1 MIGDKLSELHLP
13 DELTVDRFYVKTPVF
28 PFVMYTGVD
37 PILGPEMRST
47 GEVMGVAEG
56 FGSAYLK
63 AQQGAGTRLPRE
75 GRVFISVNEQDKR
88 VVMDLARELHEMGF
102 KIVATR
108 GTQKRLESEG
118 LPCEF
123 VYKVNEGRPNIA
135 DLVKSKE
142 VHLIINTPLGRT
154 SFYDERS
161 IRRAA
166 IQYSVPCVTTMTGAV
181 ATVAAI
187 RALREEEPQVRSLQ
201 DYGAFAAKE

>member
-1 MIGDKLSELHLP
+1 MVGRKLAEFSLP
-13 DELTVDRFYVKTPVF
+13 DELTVGRFYVKTPVF
-28 PFVMYTGVD
+28 PFVKFPGVD

-47 GEVMGVAEG
+47 GEVMGVADG

-88 VVMDLARELHEMGF
+88 VVMDLARDFHEMGF

-108 GTQKRLESEG
+108 GTQKRIEAAG

-142 VHLIINTPLGRT
+142 VHLIINTPLGRV

-166 IQYSVPCVTTMTGAV
+166 IQYSVPCVTTMTGAI
-181 ATVAAI
+181 AIVAAI
-187 RALREEEPQVRSLQ
+187 RALREEPLQVRSLQ
-201 DYGAFAAKE
+201 DYHAQAASK